1 MKFKL
6 RLQAL
11 ALAVSAASL
20 SGMVHA
26 QLGQNLSVD
35 IRALSLGNAVT
46 ADPPGVSS
54 IHYNPAGLS
63 RIQGLQTDVQGL
75 LVDFNIR
82 REFSAPEGFNVF
94 GYSDDP
100 VVCNDQ
106 PDDGEALCSDFKPYG
121 VSKVNSPTLFVPF
134 FKKFIDWP
142 RGLPLAAPLA
152 GAAYRPP
159 GSKITYATALYAP
172 LVAGFNQEEGD
183 PGNFMGQQV
192 AVERITY
199 LSPSASYQIS
209 DNLAFGASVGLSYQ
223 AVGLKTDLRFP
234 NELIGVLRLIDEDIC
249 APFKENG
256 SFVTDLLL
264 FGVCNADA
272 AVGPFKK
279 FGRLEVALEQTVS
292 PTYNLGL
299 LWEPNNDFAFGMVY
313 QSAAKMKLKGRYNI
327 ENAEGGP
334 ELIAGLNSSVTG
346 KILAA
351 LLGFPSYIPPTESG
365 LLSLDLEYPA
375 HFQAGIKY
383 KLFPEMQFNFD
394 VGWTDFEAWGSFP
407 FVFDR
412 EVSALK
418 IAKLLSSDITA
429 SSLDLPLNFQS
440 PWSWGVGWEYSMTD
454 RLKFRLGYEPRKS
467 AIPDNRRNPMI
478 PINNAQMFAGGIGY
492 RFDPDTEIDLTAMH
506 LRSRDNIPADSSGLA
521 NQTGVDNLL
530 LNPYAGLDIKTNTK
544 VTILGIAYRTR
555 W

>member
-1 MKFKL
+1 MKLKL

-11 ALAVSAASL
+11 ALAVSSFSL
-20 SGMVHA
+20 SGLAHA

-46 ADPPGVSS
+46 ADPPGVSA
-54 IHYNPAGLS
+54 IHYNPAGLTH
-63 RIQGLQTDVQGL
+63 IQGLQTDVQGL

-82 REFSAPEGFNVF
+82 REFSAPAGFDVF

-100 VVCNDQ
+100 VVCNDA
-106 PDDGEALCSDFKPYG
+106 PDDGQKLCSDFKEYG
-121 VSKVNSPTLFVPF
+121 VSKVNSPSLYLPF
-134 FKKFIDWP
+134 FQKFIDWP
-142 RGLPLAAPLA
+142 RGLPLGAPLA
-152 GAAYRPP
+152 GAAYRPS
-159 GSKITYATALYAP
+159 GSKMTYASALYAP
-172 LVAGFNQEEGD
+172 LVAGFNQIEGD

-199 LSPSASYQIS
+199 LSPSAAYQVS
-209 DNLAFGASVGLSYQ
+209 DNLSVGASVGLSYQ
-223 AVGLKTDLRFP
+223 AVALKTDLRFP
-234 NELIGVLRLIDEDIC
+234 NELIGVLRLIDEEIC

-264 FGVCNADA
+264 FGICNAEE
-272 AVGPFKK
+272 AVGPFKA
-279 FGRLEVALEQTVS
+279 FGNLDVALEQTLS
-292 PTYNLGL
+292 PTYNLGI

-313 QSAAKMKLKGRYNI
+313 QSASKMKLKGRYKITNYP
-327 ENAEGGP
+327 GGP

-351 LLGFPSYIPPTESG
+351 LLGFPSYIPDTETG
-365 LLSLDLEYPA
+365 MVSLDLEYPA

-394 VGWTDFEAWGSFP
+394 VGWSDYAAWGSFP

-429 SSLDLPLNFQS
+429 NSLDLPLQFQS
-440 PWSWGVGWEYSMTD
+440 PWSWGIGWEYSMTD

-467 AIPDNRRNPMI
+467 AIPDDRRNPMI
-478 PINNAQMFAGGIGY
+478 PINNTQLFASGIGY
-492 RFDPDTEIDLTAMH
+492 RFDPDTDIDLTAAF
-506 LRSRDNIPADSSGLA
+506 LRSRDNIPANTSGLA

-530 LNPYAGLDIKTNTK
+530 LNPYAGLNIKTSTRI
-544 VTILGIAYRTR
+544 VILGIAYRTR

>member
-183 PGNFMGQQV
+183 PSNFMGQQV

-279 FGRLEVALEQTVS
+279 FGRLEVALEQSVS